1 MEKKNYSINSELTK
15 LRSAIDTKNTLDKLL
30 CNVNLQSCSC
40 LNVTALLVE
49 SRHNI
54 WNLSHLK
61 PQPNW
66 PNDWAMLWILIC
78 CIDCV
83 FHHDTYVL
91 RVNLHSAV
99 AWLSRIS
106 LLKACTISE
115 KLSGCNWNQTHC
127 HLGCMWTLN
136 QLAKL
141 NKSFTFVVSTYLYG
155 ELSVFFILPH
165 TSLKWIYTL

>member
-30 CNVNLQSCSC
+30 CNVNLHSCSC
-40 LNVTALLVE
+40 LNVTELLVE

-78 CIDCV
+78 CVDCV

-115 KLSGCNWNQTHC
+115 SYVAVTGIKPTATLQTGFSSPC
-127 HLGCMWTLN
+127 SYFFPNLN
-136 QLAKL
+136 
-141 NKSFTFVVSTYLYG
+141 
-155 ELSVFFILPH
+155 I
-165 TSLKWIYTL
+165 KWL